1 MFHYSPMKHIT
12 LLITA
17 IVSLLVV
24 TSCTTAQKDASKK
37 YAIQIGQE
45 VAKSAGIAAA
55 TIATD
60 LTQLKLTEAD
70 QKLDAQIAALDPV
83 KDATKIASLK
93 LQKVA
98 TAQAHGLRGKAE
110 AQIVKLRT
118 VDTLP
123 APEPVVQPVP

>member
-1 MFHYSPMKHIT
+1 MKHIT

-98 TAQAHGLRGKAE
+98 TAQAQGLLVKA
-110 AQIVKLRT
+110 
-118 VDTLP
+118 
-123 APEPVVQPVP
+123 